1 MNTRLLAPAGLV
13 AATLL
18 LASCGGGGSAG
29 DGGGGGIGGTG
40 GTMRIS
46 MTDAPACGYDE
57 VNVTI
62 ERIRVH
68 QSGTAVDG
76 DSGWHDIVVSPARRI
91 DLLTLTN
98 GALEELGET
107 ALPAGRYTQ
116 MRLVL
121 ADNGSLTPP
130 PNSVVPTG
138 GAEVALT
145 TPSAQQSGLKL
156 NTAIDVPEGKVADVV
171 LDFDACKSVVKR
183 GNSGQYNLKPVIQVI
198 PLLAD
203 AGLRIT
209 GYVDP
214 SIATGASVSV
224 QFGGVPVKATVPDLT
239 GRFVLY
245 PVPAGTYDL
254 VMTANGRVNAVVT
267 GVPVVAAT
275 PTALNDAAHALL
287 PPASAGRAVVG
298 TLTPPT
304 ASLRA
309 LQTLTAGPS
318 FEAAW
323 APVDAVSGA
332 FALGLP
338 IGAPVRATYVAP
350 PAALA
355 FTTDT
360 AVAGRYRL
368 DAASGG
374 VHKTVDIDTSAA
386 VPPVT
391 LTFP

>member
-1 MNTRLLAPAGLV
+1 MNTRLLTPASVV

-29 DGGGGGIGGTG
+29 DGGGIGGTG

-57 VNVTI
+57 VNVTV

-68 QSGTAVDG
+68 QSSTAVDG
-76 DSGWHDIVVSPARRI
+76 DGGWHDIVVSPTRRI

-98 GALEELGET
+98 GVLEELGET

-121 ADNGSLTPP
+121 ADNGSITPP

-138 GAEVALT
+138 GTEVALT

-203 AGLRIT
+203 AGLRVT

-214 SIATGASVSV
+214 SIAAGASVSV
-224 QFGGVPVKATVPDLT
+224 QFAGVPVKATVPDST

-254 VMTANGRVNAVVT
+254 VVSATGRVNAVVT

-275 PTALNDAAHALL
+275 PTALNAAASPLL

-304 ASLRA
+304 ATLRG
-309 LQTLTAGPS
+309 LQTLTAGPT

-323 APVDAVSGA
+323 ASVDAVSGA
-332 FALGLP
+332 FALSVP
-338 IGAPVRATYVAP
+338 VGAPVRAAWVAP
-350 PAALA
+350 PAPLV
-355 FTTDT
+355 FTADT

-368 DAASGG
+368 DAASDGI
-374 VHKTVDIDTSAA
+374 HKTVDIDASAP

-391 LTFP
+391 VTFP

>member
-1 MNTRLLAPAGLV
+1 MNTRLLAPAGLA

-29 DGGGGGIGGTG
+29 DGGGIGGTG

-57 VNVTI
+57 VNVTV

-68 QSGTAVDG
+68 QSSTATDADG
-76 DSGWHDIVVSPARRI
+76 GWHDIVVSPARRI

-98 GALEELGET
+98 GVLEELGET

-116 MRLVL
+116 LRLVL

-138 GAEVALT
+138 GTEVELT
-145 TPSAQQSGLKL
+145 TPSGQQSGLKL

-183 GNSGQYNLKPVIQVI
+183 GNSGQYNLKPVIRVI

-203 AGLRIT
+203 AGLRVT

-214 SIATGASVSV
+214 SVAAGAAVSV
-224 QFGGVPVKATVPDLT
+224 QFNGVPIKATVPDPT

-254 VMTANGRVNAVVT
+254 VMSANGRVNAVVT
-267 GVPVVAAT
+267 GVPVVAAA
-275 PTALNDAAHALL
+275 PTALNDAAHPLL
-287 PPASAGRAVVG
+287 PPASAGRAVIG

-304 ASLRA
+304 ATLRA
-309 LQTLTAGPS
+309 LQTLTAGPT

-323 APVDAVSGA
+323 ASVDAVSGG

-338 IGAPVRATYVAP
+338 IGAPIRATYVAP

-355 FTTDT
+355 FSTDT

-368 DAASGG
+368 DAASEGA
-374 VHKTVDIDTSAA
+374 HKTVDIDTSAA

-391 LTFP
+391 ISFP